1 MNDDKTVIKYDDIPL
16 PEKVSD
22 ILKHDIWVGDSFS
35 ISMFS
40 SIMSPI
46 KFSASAIIFLK
57 RGHCTADL
65 NLIQHDIK
73 APSIVVVRQGQILT
87 PKAASPDFDASYIV
101 MSKRLTDTIFRYIN
115 QLPIYP
121 TINRTPVVPLDPNHA
136 IHFSALHINLKNI
149 ISDTANPFGYECVV
163 HSILAFFFRYGHIPF
178 KSGAADFPTSQGRIT
193 DNFLKLV
200 QENFRKERFLGFY
213 ASELGISPKHLARTV
228 KAQTGMTAVSWI
240 ERLVVLEAQ
249 VMLKSSNLN
258 IQQISDELNFKS
270 QSFFGK
276 YFKKFTGMSP
286 KEFRNSKP

>member
-178 KSGAADFPTSQGRIT
+178 KS
-193 DNFLKLV
+193 
-200 QENFRKERFLGFY
+200 
-213 ASELGISPKHLARTV
+213 SELGISPKHLARTV